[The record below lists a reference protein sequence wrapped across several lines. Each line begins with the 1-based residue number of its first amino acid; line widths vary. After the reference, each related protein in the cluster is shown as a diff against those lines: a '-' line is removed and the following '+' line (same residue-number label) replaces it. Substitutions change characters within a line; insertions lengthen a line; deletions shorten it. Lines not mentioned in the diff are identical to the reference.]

1 MAHSEPVA
9 ELLKRIED
17 ETLDGDVVKALLLCQ
32 TLGGHAG
39 SDSLRA
45 WAEKELT
52 GWPPD
57 EYLPDYRML
66 TGAMIGHGTAPDG
79 PVRMPI
85 PTDMLPQE
93 ILDSEVL
100 AIPVYFSISQIQ
112 EMSRQDDVATMP
124 SHSGTLANL
133 LNERN
138 QGSAVLGQ
146 VHLHCPGSAYGGIVT
161 TVRTKLIN
169 LVADLRRS
177 LPDAATID
185 DEQVSAAVSK
195 AADSLVVV
203 KGDHNAVTVGDKS
216 KAIGDNRRWSIRR
229 QGVPVAVGAGIVTIV
244 GAILELLRSQSIW
257 PF

>member
-1 MAHSEPVA
+1 MRQSEPVA

-17 ETLDGDVVKALLLCQ
+17 EALDGDVVKALLLCQ
-32 TLGGHAG
+32 KLGGHAG
-39 SDSLRA
+39 SDSLCA

-52 GWPPD
+52 GWPAG

-66 TGAMIGHGTAPDG
+66 KGAMVGHGTAPG
-79 PVRMPI
+79 GTVRMPI

-93 ILDSEVL
+93 LLDSEVL
-100 AIPVYFSISQIQ
+100 GIPVRFSISQIQ
-112 EMSRQDDVATMP
+112 ETSRQDDITVMP
-124 SHSGTLANL
+124 SHSGMLANF

-138 QGSAVLGQ
+138 QGSAILGQ
-146 VHLHCPGSAYGGIVT
+146 VHLHCPGSAFGGIVT

-177 LPDAATID
+177 LPDEVTVD

-195 AADSLVVV
+195 AANNLVVV
-203 KGDHNAVTVGDKS
+203 TGDHNAVTVGDKS
-216 KAIGDNRRWSIRR
+216 KTIVDNRRWSIRR
-229 QGVPVAVGAGIVTIV
+229 HGVPAAIGAGLVAIV